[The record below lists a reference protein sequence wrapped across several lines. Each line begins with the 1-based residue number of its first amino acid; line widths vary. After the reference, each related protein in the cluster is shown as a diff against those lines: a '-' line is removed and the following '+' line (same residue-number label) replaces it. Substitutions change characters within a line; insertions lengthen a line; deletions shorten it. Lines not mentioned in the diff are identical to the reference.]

1 VYRVNVLEEIG
12 DSLHERLG
20 QMFHRPHWTRE

>member
-1 VYRVNVLEEIG
+1 VSALDEIG

-20 QMFHRPHWTRE
+20 QMFHRPYGISQ